1 MAQEYM
7 NFPVILLQ
15 DYMRNPIEKL
25 KYILF
30 YCMGSLLDRN
40 GDIEVVKKEFGIGDM
55 RQKDIELCKHLY
67 YAKPPNAPFTGM
79 KQKMF
84 WDYWKNT
91 KTDFEH
97 ACLLAYLAMKSIIGK
112 SGCKKTTNIFIWSR
126 MAGNVQAVKDVG
138 DLPVELQRFFTR
150 YQFDK
155 IKLNLEKDWNLSYY
169 SNHTRGLYI
178 SFRLSKKELVK
189 YAEDRKPTMKTLK
202 EQHDR
207 EIKEALLDR
216 AIKKTLEAYRSNPP

>member
-1 MAQEYM
+1 MNRSEYI
-7 NFPVILLQ
+7 NFPIRLLW
-15 DYMRNPIEKL
+15 DYMKNPKNCL
-25 KYILF
+25 KNIIL
-30 YCMGSLLDRN
+30 YHVGSLLKR
-40 GDIEVVKKEFGIGDM
+40 GIDIESIKRELNIGEINE
-55 RQKDIELCKHLY
+55 RNRELAEYLY
-67 YAKPPNAPFTGM
+67 KNAPENSPFTGM
-79 KQKMF
+79 MQETL

-91 KTDFEH
+91 KTDFEN

-126 MAGNVQAVKDVG
+126 MAGNEQAVKDVG

-155 IKLNLEKDWNLSYY
+155 IKLHLEDWHLSYY

-189 YAEDRKPTMKTLK
+189 YAEDRKRTMKKRK
-202 EQHDR
+202 EQHNRTTR
-207 EIKEALLDR
+207 EA
-216 AIKKTLEAYRSNPP
+216 LEAYRNNPP